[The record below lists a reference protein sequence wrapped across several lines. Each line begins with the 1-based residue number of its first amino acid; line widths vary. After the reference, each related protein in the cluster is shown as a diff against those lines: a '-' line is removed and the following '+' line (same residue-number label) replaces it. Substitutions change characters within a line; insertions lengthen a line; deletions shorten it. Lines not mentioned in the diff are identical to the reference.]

1 MLMGDYGGVVGP
13 AVNRWGRWLRARWDW
28 RKRDHGKREGVLA
41 VGVSVIEK
49 PVGSVNDER
58 FGVEGRAL

>member
-1 MLMGDYGGVVGP
+1 MTGDYGVVVGP
-13 AVNRWGRWLRARWDW
+13 AEIRWGRGLVVRRDW

-49 PVGSVNDER
+49 AVGSVNDER